1 MTHALRMLDSHRVA
15 YTRHEYRYV
24 EHGGTAEAARQLG
37 LDEHAVIKTLCME
50 PDPTDR
56 RGSRTPS
63 PLLMLMHGD
72 LEVSAKALARAL
84 GVKSIAPCREA
95 VAERVTGY
103 QVGGIS
109 PFGTRQ
115 TLAVYV
121 EASVLALPRVY
132 VNGGRRGL
140 LVGIEPSVL
149 VTVLSAR
156 EVHARA
162 QP

>member
-15 YTRHEYRYV
+15 YTLHEYRYV

-72 LEVSAKALARAL
+72 LEVSAKTLARAL
-84 GVKSIAPCREA
+84 GVKSIAPCSEA

-162 QP
+162 